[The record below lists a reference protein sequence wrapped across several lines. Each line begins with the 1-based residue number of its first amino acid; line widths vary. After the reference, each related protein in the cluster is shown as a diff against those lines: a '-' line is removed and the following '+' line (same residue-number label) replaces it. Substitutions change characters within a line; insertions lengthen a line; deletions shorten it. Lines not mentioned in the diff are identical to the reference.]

1 MAALF
6 SSLGTGPASLY
17 SMLFNALIILAIG
30 GLWLMWARNLNRLK
44 GVETLLMASSE
55 QLEEASKHLE
65 SALHEINRLQNKAS
79 AGNAENRAASEKT
92 AESSLPEKNGS
103 AGIYSPSGMVH
114 RGDPLT
120 APPQHEETRGTTH
133 THPQSIPAKE
143 NSHEVAPQIAA
154 KRDTPTPDQPGPE
167 DDVHQILR
175 RHGLGISAETI
186 AREMN
191 APLARV
197 KLLLRLHEKRAPG
210 QRVL

>member
-1 MAALF
+1 MDALF
-6 SSLGTGPASLY
+6 SSSGAGDAGLY

-65 SALHEINRLQNKAS
+65 SALHEINRLQSKTS
-79 AGNAENRAASEKT
+79 ARNAESRAASENT
-92 AESSLPEKNGS
+92 AEPSLPEKHGS

-120 APPQHEETRGTTH
+120 DTPRYEETQGTTQP
-133 THPQSIPAKE
+133 HPQSIAAKE
-143 NSHEVAPQIAA
+143 NSYGVASQIAT
-154 KRDTPTPDQPGPE
+154 KREEPASEPASPE

-210 QRVL
+210 QRAL